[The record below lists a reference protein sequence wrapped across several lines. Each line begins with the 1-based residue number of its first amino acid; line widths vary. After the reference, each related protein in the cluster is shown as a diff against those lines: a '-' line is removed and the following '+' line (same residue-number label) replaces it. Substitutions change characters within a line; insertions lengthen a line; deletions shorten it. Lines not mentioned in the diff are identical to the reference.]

1 MADNDV
7 PPLRRPPNLTDERWR
22 LVLALVKI
30 LGRTRGMIPQSDHTR
45 PQGER

>member
-7 PPLRRPPNLTDERWR
+7 PPLRPRHLDDERWR

-30 LGRTRGMIPQSDHTR
+30 LGRTPGMIPQSNHTR
-45 PQGER
+45 RRR

>member
-7 PPLRRPPNLTDERWR
+7 PPLRRPPHLDDGRWR

-30 LGRTRGMIPQSDHTR
+30 LERTRGMIPASDHTR
-45 PQGER
+45 PRGER